1 MEPQA
6 ALRRWDES
14 QLSLGAR
21 AAGGARL
28 QMVRRELIRVRGREG
43 SAPYEWN
50 VGPRGPGRSQGHS
63 WGTGEVRG
71 QEFRPCKGNRPQAP
85 RETDVGDGKQADAGG
100 LPALL
105 VRGAAAGLAEWWVGQ
120 AGWLRPG
127 VSTRRGWHW
136 VWRDLVSPCPAAG
149 PGLSRPLPHFQWV
162 PL

>member
-1 MEPQA
+1 M
-6 ALRRWDES
+6 RRWDES

-105 VRGAAAGLAEWWVGQ
+105 VGLRLGWQSGGWGRQ
-120 AGWLRPG
+120 AGSGLG
-127 VSTRRGWHW
+127 
-136 VWRDLVSPCPAAG
+136 SPLGEAG
-149 PGLSRPLPHFQWV
+149 TGYGETW
-162 PL
+162 